1 MAKFDGAD
9 LPHLYRAADTA
20 SRGAQFWFIL
30 FVGLDLALIVIAAL
44 TSAISSDNP
53 IIKFRLIATC
63 AVATG
68 VGLVLTIAIRS
79 KNFEQN
85 WYDGRAVAESI
96 KTRSWRFMMRA
107 EPYDIEDV
115 EASHLF
121 IKNLKEVLAERKR
134 LSRDLIPLGNDKH
147 ITDKMRSV
155 RNMDFENRKAFY
167 LDERILDQQSWYAAK
182 AALNKRRG
190 NYFFGA
196 IVTVQLLILLSS
208 FYLLVFPETQIHFIS
223 LFSAMAAAL
232 IAWLQLKRH
241 QELATSY
248 ALAAQEL
255 SFVAE
260 IWASV
265 EGEENM
271 SYLVLDAENAI
282 SREHTLWVARR
293 DRV

>member
-1 MAKFDGAD
+1 MAKFSDAD
-9 LPHLYRAADTA
+9 LPPLYRAADTA
-20 SRGAQFWFIL
+20 SKSAQFWFVL
-30 FVGLDLALIVIAAL
+30 FVGLDLGLIVTAAL

-53 IIKFRLIATC
+53 GLKFRLIAAC
-63 AVATG
+63 AIVTS
-68 VGLVLTIAIRS
+68 VGLVLTIVIKS

-85 WYDGRAVAESI
+85 WYDGRAVSESI

-107 EPYDIEDV
+107 EPYDIKDS
-115 EASHLF
+115 AADLLF
-121 IKNLKEVLAERKR
+121 IENLKEVLNERKR
-134 LSRDLIPLGNDKH
+134 LSRELVPLGNDKH
-147 ITDKMRSV
+147 ITIPMRSA
-155 RNMDFENRKAFY
+155 RNLDFENRKAFY
-167 LDERILDQQSWYAAK
+167 LEGRILDQRDWYAAK
-182 AALNKRRG
+182 AVTNRRCG
-190 NYFFGA
+190 NYFFTA
-196 IVTVQLLILLSS
+196 IVIAQLLILLSS
-208 FYLLVFPETQIHFIS
+208 FYLLVFPETQIHLIS

-241 QELATSY
+241 QDLATSY

-260 IWASV
+260 IWANV
-265 EGEENM
+265 EGEEDM